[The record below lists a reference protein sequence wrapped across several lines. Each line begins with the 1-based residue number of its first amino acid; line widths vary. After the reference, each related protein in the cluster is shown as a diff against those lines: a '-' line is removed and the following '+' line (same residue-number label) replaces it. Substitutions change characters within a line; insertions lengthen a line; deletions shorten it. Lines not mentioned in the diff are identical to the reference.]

1 MGDFN
6 VTMEDKFMMDFSE
19 LNDLSSLIY
28 KPTCYKN
35 FDKSTCIISNIVM
48 FLRLVGLSDF
58 PLVTVT
64 QFKMGCQKLK
74 PQVITAIIKILI
86 NVKFQVDIKTC
97 LSDEND
103 INSFSFDDKK
113 LA

>member
-1 MGDFN
+1 MGDLN

-19 LNDLSSLIY
+19 LNDLSSLID

-35 FDKSTCIISNIVM
+35 FDKPTCIISNIVM
-48 FLRLVGLSDF
+48 FLRLVSLIF
-58 PLVTVT
+58 PWLTVT

-97 LSDEND
+97 VSDKND